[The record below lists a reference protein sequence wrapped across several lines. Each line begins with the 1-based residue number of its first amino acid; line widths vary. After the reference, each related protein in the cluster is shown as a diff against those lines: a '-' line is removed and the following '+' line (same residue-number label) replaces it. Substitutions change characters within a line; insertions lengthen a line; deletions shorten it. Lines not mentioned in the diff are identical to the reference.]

1 MKRKLATLATGALMM
16 IGMAGTVAAAPPPF
30 TTVCLNPAGNE
41 VQGERCQ
48 GEALD
53 EVNLNPAGKA
63 PPGQN

>member
-1 MKRKLATLATGALMM
+1 MKRKLAALAATALMV
-16 IGMAGTVAAAPPPF
+16 AGTAAAAPPPF
-30 TTVCLNPAGNE
+30 STVCLNPAGNE
-41 VQGERCQ
+41 VQGEQCQ